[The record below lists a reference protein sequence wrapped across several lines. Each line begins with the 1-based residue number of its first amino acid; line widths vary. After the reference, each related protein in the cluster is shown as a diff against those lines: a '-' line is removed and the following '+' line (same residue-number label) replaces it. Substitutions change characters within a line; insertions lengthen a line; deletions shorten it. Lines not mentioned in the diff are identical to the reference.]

1 MTSLAAYSKRPYVSF
16 TERMQEQALLRQ
28 KMQNEAEQRAYT
40 QQKNALDLAQAEENL
55 RQAQSGFGQ
64 NVPASVQQWNFYK
77 NIRDPKEKELYLSTI
92 KNSGGGYAQVNLG
105 DQIGLL
111 NKSTG
116 QIEQTFPKGVLPR
129 NYVNTLGDVSTIPG
143 ISSGYGQG
151 QGQPQ
156 AMPQPPMQQGGMP
169 YEPLDQT
176 AGMQTPRSVQILVD
190 NGLKVP
196 QNAQGGVDLPAADA
210 LVKQY
215 NLAQLMQP
223 PAGGMQPSMPQTV
236 LQPPVRNPDGT
247 YTYGGLSYRNSTAA
261 KGAYDFDLKKQ
272 ETSGK
277 ALLEQD
283 KDILKEYSQSYNDY
297 TLKGPKA
304 ASNLV
309 ESLKSLNAQ
318 YDRLGYAE
326 SGVVGGRLPAF
337 SSGAQ
342 RFDTTTAALQTKNN
356 PFEGQGTISNF
367 ERELLARTIPSR
379 SYRKETMQQ
388 SFEAAKALKTI
399 QDEKQKFVAN
409 WKKTNGVWDAQG
421 EIALKA
427 YIEPIAEAEFYR
439 LYPEEAGVLPTTQG
453 AAQPMMPAG
462 GNIIQTSHGPVTR
475 SN

>member
-16 TERMQEQALLRQ
+16 TERMREQALLRQ
-28 KMQNEAEQRAYT
+28 QMQNEAEQRAYT
-40 QQKNALDLAQAEENL
+40 QQKNALDLAQAQQDLTNS
-55 RQAQSGFGQ
+55 QSGFGKNTPSSIQEYNFVKGLSPEEQ
-64 NVPASVQQWNFYK
+64 NLYFRNKRAVQ
-77 NIRDPKEKELYLSTI
+77 S
-92 KNSGGGYAQVNLG
+92 VNLG
-105 DQIGLL
+105 DAIGFNPDPL
-111 NKSTG
+111 TG
-116 QIEQTFPKGVLPR
+116 QFQQIVPKGSLPR

-143 ISSGYGQG
+143 ISSGYRQG

-169 YEPLDQT
+169 YESNLDSQLN
-176 AGMQTPRSVQILVD
+176 AMA
-190 NGLKVP
+190 
-196 QNAQGGVDLPAADA
+196 AQGQP
-210 LVKQY
+210 
-215 NLAQLMQP
+215 QLMQP

-236 LQPPVRNPDGT
+236 LQPPVKNPDGT
-247 YTYGGLSYRNSTAA
+247 YTYGGRSYRNSNLA

-304 ASNLV
+304 ANNLV

-337 SSGAQ
+337 SSAAQ
-342 RFDTTTAALQTKNN
+342 SFDNATAALQTKNN

-475 SN
+475 E

>member
-28 KMQNEAEQRAYT
+28 QMQNEAEQRAYT
-40 QQKNALDLAQAEENL
+40 QQKNALDLAQAQQDLTNS
-55 RQAQSGFGQ
+55 QSGFGKNTPSSIQEYNFVKGLSPEEQ
-64 NVPASVQQWNFYK
+64 NLYFRNKRAVQ
-77 NIRDPKEKELYLSTI
+77 
-92 KNSGGGYAQVNLG
+92 AVNLG
-105 DQIGLL
+105 DAIGFNPDPL
-111 NKSTG
+111 TG
-116 QIEQTFPKGVLPR
+116 QFQQIVPKGSLPR

-143 ISSGYGQG
+143 ISSGYRQG

-169 YEPLDQT
+169 YEPNLDSQLN
-176 AGMQTPRSVQILVD
+176 AMA
-190 NGLKVP
+190 
-196 QNAQGGVDLPAADA
+196 AQGQP
-210 LVKQY
+210 
-215 NLAQLMQP
+215 QLMQP

-247 YTYGGLSYRNSTAA
+247 YTYGGRSYRNSNLA

-337 SSGAQ
+337 SSAAQ
-342 RFDTTTAALQTKNN
+342 SFDTTTAALQTKNN

-399 QDEKQKFVAN
+399 QDKKQKFVAN

-427 YIEPIAEAEFYR
+427 YIEPKAEAEFYR

>member
-28 KMQNEAEQRAYT
+28 QMQNEAEQRAYT
-40 QQKNALDLAQAEENL
+40 QQKNALDLAQAQQDLTNS
-55 RQAQSGFGQ
+55 QSGFGKNTPSSIQEYNFVKGLSPEEQ
-64 NVPASVQQWNFYK
+64 NLYFRNKRAVQ
-77 NIRDPKEKELYLSTI
+77 
-92 KNSGGGYAQVNLG
+92 AVNLG
-105 DQIGLL
+105 DAIGFNPNPL
-111 NKSTG
+111 TG
-116 QIEQTFPKGVLPR
+116 QFQQIVPKGSLPR

-169 YEPLDQT
+169 YESNLDSQLN
-176 AGMQTPRSVQILVD
+176 AMA
-190 NGLKVP
+190 
-196 QNAQGGVDLPAADA
+196 AQGQP
-210 LVKQY
+210 
-215 NLAQLMQP
+215 QLMQP

-309 ESLKSLNAQ
+309 ESLKYLNAQ

-337 SSGAQ
+337 SSAAQ
-342 RFDTTTAALQTKNN
+342 IFDTTTAALQTKNN

-388 SFEAAKALKTI
+388 SLEAAKALKII
-399 QDEKQKFVAN
+399 QDKKQKFVAN

-462 GNIIQTSHGPVTR
+462 GNIVQTSHGPVTR
-475 SN
+475 E

>member
-16 TERMQEQALLRQ
+16 TERMREQALLRQ
-28 KMQNEAEQRAYT
+28 QMQNEAEQRAYT

-64 NVPASVQQWNFYK
+64 GIPASVQQWNFYK

-169 YEPLDQT
+169 YEPNLDSQLN
-176 AGMQTPRSVQILVD
+176 AMA
-190 NGLKVP
+190 
-196 QNAQGGVDLPAADA
+196 AQGQP
-210 LVKQY
+210 
-215 NLAQLMQP
+215 QLMQP

-247 YTYGGLSYRNSTAA
+247 YTYGGRSYRNSNLA

-297 TLKGPKA
+297 TLTAPKA
-304 ASNLV
+304 AAKRLNAI
-309 ESLKSLNAQ
+309 KNLNAQ
-318 YDRLGYAE
+318 YKKLGWAE
-326 SGVVGGRLPAF
+326 SGVAFGEVPAI
-337 SSGAQ
+337 SPEAQ
-342 RFDTTTAALQTKNN
+342 TFDKDAAALQTENN
-356 PFEGQGTISNF
+356 PFKGTGSISDF
-367 ERELLARTIPSR
+367 EQRLYQKTLPSR
-379 SYRKETMQQ
+379 SFRKETMQKT
-388 SFEAAKALKTI
+388 FEAAKALKTI

-427 YIEPIAEAEFYR
+427 YIEPIAEAQFYR
-439 LYPEEAGVLPTTQG
+439 LYPEEAGVSPTTQG

-475 SN
+475 SD